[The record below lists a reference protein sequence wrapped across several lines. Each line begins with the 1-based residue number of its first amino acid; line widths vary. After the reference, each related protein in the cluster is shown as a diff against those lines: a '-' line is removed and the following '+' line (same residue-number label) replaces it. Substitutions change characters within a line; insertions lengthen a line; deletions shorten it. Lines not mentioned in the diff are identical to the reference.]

1 MSMSSSSAE
10 FDSLVAVQIKVLEYH
25 DMADH
30 LVSNGAIKPVLVDI
44 SAVEGSKRRE
54 EVELSQEEFAER
66 IKLERADA
74 TIQAEQRLRQE
85 YELKLEAA
93 RAPIVAAISDFEVQR
108 GEYYA
113 RVEAEI
119 VHLTLAIAAKILHR
133 EAQVDPMLV
142 ATLIRIAVE
151 KLREGSSVT
160 VRVSPGRASQ
170 WKEYFAEQ
178 SSGARVQVQV
188 TEDVE
193 LSDLD
198 CLLETELGVANFGLD
213 TQLKEIEQG
222 FFDLLALRPV
232 KQ

>member
-1 MSMSSSSAE
+1 MSSSSAE